1 MGLVQAHSFIVPKQ
15 FEYICQKQGDK
26 IAMRHK
32 KYGLW
37 QEITWN
43 TYYHKAQQ
51 LAAALIEL
59 GIDKG
64 DFIGVIS
71 ENCPEWLYI
80 DMATQM
86 IGATTVGIYTTNAWS
101 QVQYV
106 VNHAECKVL
115 FAEDEEQVDKWL
127 KFRDSSPHLKHV
139 IYWEDKGLTSTKDEQ
154 LHRMQELMDRGAD
167 ILTQYDHEIHRRTDQ
182 IKEDDTAILVY
193 TSGTTGNPKGAMLT
207 NKNLIWAAQAIAAVD
222 DGQFVSDEEE
232 IMSFLPLCHIFERT
246 FSVYLHMLIGYTIN
260 FVESIDTV
268 PQNLREIHPT
278 IGYAVPRIWEKFY
291 SRIYIQMEDA
301 DWFNRQVYKLALGT
315 AKKYQAVLD
324 EGNSP
329 NPLLRFGNFIAQKGV
344 FYWLKER
351 LGMEK
356 MRYAFSGAA
365 PISPDILRFYKTIGL
380 LIVEGYGM
388 TETSAIISFSS
399 MNSYKFGTV
408 GKPINGSEFKLAE
421 DGEIMS
427 RHPSVFKG
435 YYKNPE
441 ATAAALED
449 GWMHTGDI
457 GEVDEDGFV
466 KIVDRKKDLIITAGG
481 KNIAPQY
488 IENKLKFSPFINDAV
503 VIGDRRKFLSAIIVL
518 DEENINKWAQDHKIQ
533 YSTYAD
539 LAEHEDI
546 VKLIDKEV
554 RGVNNTLAKVQ
565 NVRKF
570 RILDK
575 RLYQEDGEMTPTM
588 KVKRQFI
595 NETYSELIESMY

>member
-1 MGLVQAHSFIVPKQ
+1 MKKATSYIVPELFISTAQNLGEKV
-15 FEYICQKQGDK
+15 
-26 IAMRHK
+26 AMRHK
-32 KYGLW
+32 KFGLW
-37 QEITWN
+37 TEVTW
-43 TYYHKAQQ
+43 TEYYEHSIQ
-51 LAAALIEL
+51 LASALIDL
-59 GIDKG
+59 GVQKG
-64 DFIGVIS
+64 DFVGVIG
-71 ENCPEWLYI
+71 ENCPEWLFI

-86 IGATTVGIYTTNAWS
+86 AGATTVGIYTTNAWQ
-101 QVQYV
+101 QVKYV

-127 KFRDSSPHLKHV
+127 RFRKSSPHLKNV
-139 IYWEDKGLTSTKDEQ
+139 IYWEDKGLTALDDEQ
-154 LHRMQELMDRGAD
+154 VLRLEDLVQSGKARLSENRAVIEDRISSID
-167 ILTQYDHEIHRRTDQ
+167 
-182 IKEDDTAILVY
+182 EDDTAILVY

-207 NKNLIWAAQAIAAVD
+207 NKNLIWASEAISSVD
-222 DGQFVSDEEE
+222 DGQFINSEEE

-246 FSVYLHMLIGYTIN
+246 FSVYLHMLAGYTIN

-291 SRIYIQMEDA
+291 SKIFIQMEDA
-301 DWFNRQVYKLALGT
+301 DWFNRIVYRMALGV
-315 AKKYQAVLD
+315 ANKYQKALD
-324 EGNSP
+324 KGKSP
-329 NPLLRFGNFIAQKGV
+329 NPALKLGNFIAQKGV

-388 TETSAIISFSS
+388 TETSAIITFSS
-399 MNSYKFGTV
+399 PNEYKFGTV
-408 GKPINGSEFKLAE
+408 GKAIKGTEFKIAS

-427 RHPSVFKG
+427 RHPSIFKG

-457 GEVDEDGFV
+457 GEIDEEGFV

-488 IENKLKFSPFINDAV
+488 IENKLKFSPYINDAV
-503 VIGDRRKFLSAIIVL
+503 VIGDRRKYLSAIIVL
-518 DEENINKWAQDHKIQ
+518 DEDNINKWAQDHKIQ

-539 LAEHEDI
+539 LAEHED
-546 VKLIDKEV
+546 VVQLIDKEV
-554 RGVNNTLAKVQ
+554 RKVNNALAKVQ
-565 NVRKF
+565 NIRKF

-588 KVKRQFI
+588 KVKRKFI
-595 NETYSELIESMY
+595 NEAYCDLIESMY